1 MDKLIVAF
9 NKTDLFKGE
18 PEKLALQLKKIQM
31 QISKTKFGDR
41 AKVVQVNAVP
51 ASDSEAD
58 LISTRDSVRAL
69 VDQILNTIEI
79 PDRSS
84 GSTKDFLFSIDHCF

>member
-1 MDKLIVAF
+1 
-9 NKTDLFKGE
+9 
-18 PEKLALQLKKIQM
+18 M

-58 LISTRDSVRAL
+58 LITARDSVRAL
-69 VDQILNTIEI
+69 VDKILDTIEI
-79 PDRSS
+79 PDRSA
-84 GSTKDFLFSIDHCF
+84 GSTKDFLFAIDHCF